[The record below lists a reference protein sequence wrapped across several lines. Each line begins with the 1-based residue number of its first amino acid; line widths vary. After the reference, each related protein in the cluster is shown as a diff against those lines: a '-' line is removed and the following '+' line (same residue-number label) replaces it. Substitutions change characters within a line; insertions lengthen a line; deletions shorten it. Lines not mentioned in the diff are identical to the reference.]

1 MLLFYVCKKIP
12 KDTHC
17 QWDHLILMY
26 LLNKYVM
33 TSTMPAASKAIITK
47 TLRQSYEASCTQHTS
62 QCNTWKLLNRFHKW
76 PLLKTWQVIVTEQF
90 SPLEGSQCSTTTTK
104 TPASFKRVKKYNY
117 WQNRAMRS
125 AIGKVTEQIKCYQFN
140 ISLGINY
147 IDYGNQ
153 STGRIFSFF
162 TNLVMQWNLIYT
174 KIRCLRWMISGKL
187 PSNSGGIK

>member
-104 TPASFKRVKKYNY
+104 TPASFKRELKNTTIDRIR
-117 WQNRAMRS
+117 QCAQQL
-125 AIGKVTEQIKCYQFN
+125 GKLQSKLNV
-140 ISLGINY
+140 ISLTFLWVLI
-147 IDYGNQ
+147 ILTMET
-153 STGRIFSFF
+153 SRLEEFF
-162 TNLVMQWNLIYT
+162 PFLQI
-174 KIRCLRWMISGKL
+174 
-187 PSNSGGIK
+187 